1 MPPFRTALPAL
12 FLLLAAPG
20 VRAQTRNPGDTL
32 DMGAIFERRTEMIP
46 MRGGAKLYTEIY
58 IPRQA
63 AAPLPFLM
71 ERTPYDARSGLTGFR
86 PTETGY
92 STRLHDHTELVR
104 DGYIFVFQDIR
115 GRFRSTG
122 TYQTLR
128 PPRDTTVPGSI
139 DESTDT
145 YDTIDWLV
153 KHVPQNNGK
162 VGVLGISYGGF
173 TTMRAMLDPH
183 PALAAVSP
191 QATCADM
198 FVGDDWHHNGAFRLD
213 YAFRWISAMERS
225 KGLTRWVFDRNDA
238 YQWFLELG
246 PLSTINAKYLHG
258 QAPSWND
265 FVEHPNND
273 AYWQR
278 EQCAVLPFIHDLPVP
293 TLTVAGWFDAED
305 FYGPLKVY
313 QKLEKFDTKHW
324 NFLVVGPW
332 RHGGWVFDDSGNRMH
347 RVDFGSPTS
356 RYFREK
362 IQAPWF
368 EYWLKGRGT
377 LDFPEV
383 QAFLTGANQW
393 ESFDAWPP
401 RNVTERSLYLREDGK
416 LSFEA
421 PTATGPAY
429 DGYISDPAAPVP
441 YRHRPIRGGIGWP
454 EWQLE
459 DQRLAY
465 GRPDV
470 RSWESEP
477 LTEDLTISGDVVA
490 RIFASTT
497 GTDADWIV
505 KLIDVYP
512 EDYPPD
518 PEAGGQQMMVAGE
531 VFRARFRESFE
542 KPEPLV
548 PGRVTPYAIHLR
560 DRNHRFLK
568 GHRLMV
574 QIQSTWFPLIDRN
587 PQKFV
592 PNIFEAKAS
601 DFQTATQHIYRSVR
615 YPSHLVLPVRP

>member
-20 VRAQTRNPGDTL
+20 VRAQTRNPADTL

-46 MRGGAKLYTEIY
+46 MRDGAKLYTEIY

-63 AAPLPFLM
+63 PEPLPFLM